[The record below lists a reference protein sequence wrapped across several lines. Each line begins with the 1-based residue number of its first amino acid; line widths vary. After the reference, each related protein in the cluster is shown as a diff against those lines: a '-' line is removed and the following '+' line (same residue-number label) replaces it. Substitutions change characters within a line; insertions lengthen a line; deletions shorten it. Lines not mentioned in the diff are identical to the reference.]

1 MELSLGGSFGGL
13 SLLADLG
20 DRIPDDRR
28 PCQHL
33 ISSCPAKMV
42 HPTCLEGIDY
52 KTCFGL
58 ICADIQIQIAKLHF
72 SNSLQHFKFSATFQ
86 ILCTISNLLLGF
98 EFCAASLVWWQMGRM
113 NIVKTGEGD
122 WRRSRRRKK
131 VNQKF
136 STLGPLVLKTLNY
149 QTQPHCT
156 DPEHR
161 LQLQHFLCV
170 LNYQHH
176 HLLKW
181 IVTKN
186 FFSVLT
192 AFCSPRLEPGSLVC
206 FEYPLPSDRFS
217 LKMIHVK
224 EM

>member
-1 MELSLGGSFGGL
+1 MCGYSKSN
-13 SLLADLG
+13 
-20 DRIPDDRR
+20 
-28 PCQHL
+28 C
-33 ISSCPAKMV
+33 K
-42 HPTCLEGIDY
+42 
-52 KTCFGL
+52 
-58 ICADIQIQIAKLHF
+58 IAF
-72 SNSLQHFKFSATFQ
+72 FKFSATFQ

-113 NIVKTGEGD
+113 NIMKNVEGD

-131 VNQKF
+131 VNHEF

-181 IVTKN
+181 IVTKKKHFLFQLL
-186 FFSVLT
+186 FFTSSGTGILGLFRIST
-192 AFCSPRLEPGSLVC
+192 AERSFFTENDSCE
-206 FEYPLPSDRFS
+206 
-217 LKMIHVK
+217 KML
-224 EM
+224 